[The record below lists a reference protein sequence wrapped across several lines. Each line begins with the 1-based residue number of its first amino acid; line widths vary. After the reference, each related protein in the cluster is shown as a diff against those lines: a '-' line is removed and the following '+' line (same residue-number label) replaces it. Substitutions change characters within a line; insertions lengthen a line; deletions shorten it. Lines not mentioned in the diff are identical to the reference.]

1 MKYKVV
7 LGLALFLVIIAIYS
21 CEKNIGYIAGASSGN
36 PAPPPPTC
44 DTAGLTYSSGAGAP
58 IQTIINAQCAT
69 STACHGAGAPKAN
82 GDFST
87 YANLQIHATGGKS
100 STMYTNLVGPTSTP
114 MPNVAQPGWDACDK
128 AKLVQWLT
136 IGAPQ

>member
-1 MKYKVV
+1 MKYRII
-7 LGLALFLVIIAIYS
+7 LGLAVFVIMIAIYS
-21 CEKNIGYIAGASSGN
+21 CEKNVGYIAGASSGN
-36 PAPPPPTC
+36 PAPPPPAC
-44 DTAGLTYSSGAGAP
+44 DTSNLTYSTGAGV
-58 IQTIINAQCAT
+58 IQPIINSQCAT

-82 GDFST
+82 GDFSS
-87 YANLQIHATGGKS
+87 YALIQLHASGGTS
-100 STMYTNLVGPTSTP
+100 SPMYTNLVGPTSTP